1 MAIDYSKWNN
11 GIKNNTFYP
20 LGHNKQF
27 DIPGMGET
35 RWFQYSTIKNN
46 FMYDNN
52 GNCTLID
59 TASYATEPGMNYTIT
74 LTSPNNEINLNLP
87 NMSGMINFDL
97 NGYSPDKIKINAPLL
112 DGFSL
117 GDSAWDGSV
126 KNLYLNLK
134 NVGAFAFNSGTI
146 ENKAKICGSN
156 LKYISI
162 NGGDLNAVEI
172 NAPTIEAIQLSGG
185 TFNGE
190 MQMSVNENCSIQ
202 ISGGTFIEGIFKGM
216 PLTNL
221 TISDGTFEV
230 VNPDPDELQKLDD
243 DQLSWFIG
251 NGSYYQWALK
261 TFLDSLKIAFPN
273 GGKVII
279 VGYFIDFGGEWDDM
293 KTQYNAAGFTL
304 MTRDEYWDS
313 I

>member
-1 MAIDYSKWNN
+1 
-11 GIKNNTFYP
+11 
-20 LGHNKQF
+20 
-27 DIPGMGET
+27 MGET

-59 TASYATEPGMNYTIT
+59 TASYISEPGMNYTIT

-87 NMSGMINFDL
+87 NVSGMINFDL

-134 NVGAFAFNSGTI
+134 NAGSFAFNSGTV
-146 ENKAKICGSN
+146 ENKTKICGSN

-162 NGGDLNAVEI
+162 SGGDLNAVEI
-172 NAPTIEAIQLSGG
+172 NAPTLEGIQIAGG

-190 MQMSVNENCSIQ
+190 MQMSVNENCGIQ

-221 TISDGTFEV
+221 KISNGAFDV
-230 VNPDPDELQKLDD
+230 VNPDPTELQKLDD
-243 DQLSWFIG
+243 YQLSWFIG
-251 NGSYYQWALK
+251 WASCSQWALK
-261 TFLDSLKIAFPN
+261 TFLDSLKVAFPN
-273 GGKVII
+273 GGKEII
-279 VGYFIDFGGEWDDM
+279 VGYFIDTEDEWNDM
-293 KTQYNAAGFTL
+293 KAQYSAAGFTL
-304 MTRDEYWDS
+304 MNQEEYLDS